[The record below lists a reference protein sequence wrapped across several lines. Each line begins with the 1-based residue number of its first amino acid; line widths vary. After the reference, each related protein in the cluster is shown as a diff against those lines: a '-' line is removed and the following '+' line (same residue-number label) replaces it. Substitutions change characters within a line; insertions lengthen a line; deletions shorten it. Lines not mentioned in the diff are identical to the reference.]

1 MSKQRDGFTFYRS
14 YFDVYN
20 ELNDKEKVLF
30 MDALLNKQF
39 NGDEPTNLKG
49 MANFAYL
56 SQKHSIDK
64 QIKGWEDKT
73 GCKLLPL
80 ARGVVRG
87 KNTPLAQEEEK
98 EQEQLQVQVQCIE
111 KEQEEKKIDGKPTEI
126 NFSKFDTQRIV
137 LLWKDWKEYKL
148 NQHKEKFKSLKTE
161 QIAIDK
167 LGELSNWKTDTA
179 KKIIEQS
186 IGNLWKGLFEL
197 KQQQNG
203 NSTNRT
209 TLAEQAERITA
220 RVLGFDTEQTGSNTN
235 TNSIIQEA
243 DWSNF
248 DE

>member
-1 MSKQRDGFTFYRS
+1 MSKIRDGFTFYRS

-20 ELNDKEKVLF
+20 ELNDKEKVAF

-39 NGDEPTNLKG
+39 NGCEPINLKD

-64 QIKGWEDKT
+64 QIRGWEDKT

-80 ARGVVRG
+80 ARGVERVEIP
-87 KNTPLAQEEEK
+87 PLAQEEEK
-98 EQEQLQVQVQCIE
+98 EQLQVQVQCIE
-111 KEQEEKKIDGKPTEI
+111 KEQEEKKNDGKPTEI

-161 QIAIDK
+161 QIAVDK

-203 NSTNRT
+203 ISTKQTMDER
-209 TLAEQAERITA
+209 LAEAKRRASEKRSGQMP
-220 RVLGFDTEQTGSNTN
+220 
-235 TNSIIQEA
+235 SI
-243 DWSNF
+243 WSEPESF
-248 DE
+248 SDHETL

>member
-87 KNTPLAQEEEK
+87 ENTPLAQEEEK
-98 EQEQLQVQVQCIE
+98 EQLQVQVQCIE

-197 KQQQNG
+197 KKQQNG
-203 NSTNRT
+203 TTTQGT

-220 RVLGFDTEQTGSNTN
+220 RVLGFDSEQTGSNTD
-235 TNSIIQEA
+235 TNSSIQEA